1 MSLRLITSKDL
12 YLANLLSA
20 HNTARISLTP
30 HSTLCVLGSFPFIFS
45 PCLNCEHSHHIAQL
59 VYYSAFV
66 IIFQFGWA
74 SVQISHLSLIPDLTP
89 SEHERTGLISIR
101 YSFTV
106 CSNVLVYLVTWG
118 VLHVTSDV
126 QDAQIGPK
134 DAYKFKHI
142 VWIGLSLGAV
152 TSLVFHLFVKEAPLE
167 DGAHSPVVGQD
178 KRTTSRVLRD
188 HRLYQVAALYMAT
201 RLFSNLAQVYIPLYL
216 HESLGL
222 GAESLAIVPLVMF
235 LASFGM
241 SLVTKI
247 LNRKAGRKEK
257 PPPVHPTEIRTSI
270 SPSSAV
276 GLNTTSALAN
286 YATEAASIWVYL
298 GSGSRYTGYE
308 IYAVA
313 ILFGAGSSVMLVTS
327 LGITSDLIGNNTESG
342 AFLLSAV
349 ALTEVGHGSNTKQ
362 LRTTATYDPSSQQF
376 VINTPDFQAA
386 KCWIGNLGKND
397 TFCKTCTY
405 ALVFAQLITVDG
417 SHGLH
422 AFVVPIR
429 DPTTFLPYPGLI
441 LGDIGDK
448 AGLNGIDNG

>member
-1 MSLRLITSKDL
+1 MPPLPPTAHPGCEEDCVDTDLLTSGV
-12 YLANLLSA
+12 
-20 HNTARISLTP
+20 
-30 HSTLCVLGSFPFIFS
+30 HSDRG
-45 PCLNCEHSHHIAQL
+45 
-59 VYYSAFV
+59 
-66 IIFQFGWA
+66 
-74 SVQISHLSLIPDLTP
+74 
-89 SEHERTGLISIR
+89 

-152 TSLVFHLFVKEAPLE
+152 TSVVFHLFVKEAPLD

-241 SLVTKI
+241 SLLTKI
-247 LNRKAGRKEK
+247 LNRNAGRKFSY
-257 PPPVHPTEIRTSI
+257 VIGCVFGI
-270 SPSSAV
+270 S
-276 GLNTTSALAN
+276 
-286 YATEAASIWVYL
+286 ASVWVYL
-298 GSGSRYTGYE
+298 GSGIRYTGYE
-308 IYAVA
+308 IYVVA

-327 LGITSDLIGNNTESG
+327 LGITSDLIGSNTESG
-342 AFLLSAV
+342 AFVYGAMSFVDKLANGLAVVVIQSLKCQTCPNYFRDILAFVCGGSAV
-349 ALTEVGHGSNTKQ
+349 FGLFCLIFLPPFNIFVKEGDSCYKEINEEQDVVPQVSNTNASVQ
-362 LRTTATYDPSSQQF
+362 S
-376 VINTPDFQAA
+376 NTHQA
-386 KCWIGNLGKND
+386 IM
-397 TFCKTCTY
+397 
-405 ALVFAQLITVDG
+405 
-417 SHGLH
+417 S
-422 AFVVPIR
+422 
-429 DPTTFLPYPGLI
+429 
-441 LGDIGDK
+441 
-448 AGLNGIDNG
+448 

>member
-1 MSLRLITSKDL
+1 MDQTPALYLCDYSHISLHLITSKDL

-20 HNTARISLTP
+20 HG
-30 HSTLCVLGSFPFIFS
+30 TLCVLGSFPFIFS

-106 CSNVLVYLVTWG
+106 CSNVLVYLITWG

-342 AFLLSAV
+342 AFVYGAMSFVDKLANGIAVVVIQIFKCQTCPNYFRDILAFVCGGSAV
-349 ALTEVGHGSNTKQ
+349 FGLFCLIFLPPFNIFVKEGESCYKEINEEQDVVQQVSNT
-362 LRTTATYDPSSQQF
+362 
-376 VINTPDFQAA
+376 NTSVQSNTHQA
-386 KCWIGNLGKND
+386 IM
-397 TFCKTCTY
+397 
-405 ALVFAQLITVDG
+405 
-417 SHGLH
+417 S
-422 AFVVPIR
+422 
-429 DPTTFLPYPGLI
+429 
-441 LGDIGDK
+441 
-448 AGLNGIDNG
+448 